1 MTNDQNAAPVP
12 VGVSTFYTEHTMRK
26 PFVAG
31 NWKMNLSK
39 AEGVALAKGL
49 VAKAAEFG
57 AVDVAVIPAFVHI
70 DAVGQAIAG
79 SVVGLGAQDVYFEK
93 NGAFTGEVSL
103 QMLTDLHVKYVLIG
117 HSERRHVI
125 GETDALLNKKLK
137 AVIGAGLIAVLCVG
151 ETIEERKAN
160 RTLEVVGRQ
169 LVEGLKDVGAD
180 KAGQLVIAYEPVWAI
195 GTGLVATPAQ
205 AQEVHAFIRA
215 ELKKIL
221 GDAAAAGMRIQY
233 GGSVKASNAAELM
246 SQPDIDGALVGG
258 AALKVEDFLGI
269 ITGTAKA
276 KK

>member
-1 MTNDQNAAPVP
+1 
-12 VGVSTFYTEHTMRK
+12 MRK